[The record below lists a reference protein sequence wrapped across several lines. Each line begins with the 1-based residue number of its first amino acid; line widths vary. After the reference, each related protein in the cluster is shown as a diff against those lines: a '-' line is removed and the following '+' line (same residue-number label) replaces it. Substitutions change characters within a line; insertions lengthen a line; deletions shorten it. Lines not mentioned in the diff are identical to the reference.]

1 MPSKITLVLIFVL
14 LAAGLLAQSMPFIP
28 VTGGDMVVVAEDIPE
43 LSEFIAGVKNGQPDQ
58 LVGIYAAGAL
68 AQPIVQQPVTDPAFV
83 SRQPGE
89 VTQFGLASNYGT
101 IGLLAHN
108 YLAGADFFELAAGQ
122 LIVLVYGD
130 GRLAYYQVQSVQQYQ
145 ALQPKSPYSD
155 YINLQTGQQLTT
167 ADTFAQIYQPGGRVV
182 LQTCIAANGE
192 DSWGRLFVV
201 AVPVTP
207 PTPIE
212 MVRDGSSMVMAGL
225 SALNF

>member
-68 AQPIVQQPVTDPAFV
+68 TQPIVQQPVTDPAFV
-83 SRQPGE
+83 STQPGE

-145 ALQPKSPYSD
+145 AL
-155 YINLQTGQQLTT
+155 
-167 ADTFAQIYQPGGRVV
+167 
-182 LQTCIAANGE
+182 
-192 DSWGRLFVV
+192 
-201 AVPVTP
+201 
-207 PTPIE
+207 
-212 MVRDGSSMVMAGL
+212 
-225 SALNF
+225 